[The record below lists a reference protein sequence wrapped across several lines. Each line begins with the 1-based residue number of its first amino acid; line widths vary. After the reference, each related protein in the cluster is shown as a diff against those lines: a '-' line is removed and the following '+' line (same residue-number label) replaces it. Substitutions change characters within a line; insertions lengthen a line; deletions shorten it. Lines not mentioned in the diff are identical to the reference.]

1 MKPVNRMLPDV
12 LIKDI
17 ELKYNAKYV
26 IDSCL
31 KSDSGNWLN
40 FPAAFF
46 YTEEKHPRGSN
57 YFAMYS
63 LGGWMITN
71 GIRVSEGVFHGILFE
86 DGELVHSRYRHD
98 WFEHRKAMVDG
109 GRNYFRTSTCP
120 EGAKQI
126 KFHIVNGEIKRV
138 IDFEYDT
145 GSIIE

>member
-1 MKPVNRMLPDV
+1 MRPVNRMLPDV

-31 KSDSGNWLN
+31 KSDSSNWLN

-71 GIRVSEGVFHGILFE
+71 GIRITEGVFNGFLFE

-98 WFEHRKAMVDG
+98 WFEHRGAMVDG
-109 GRNYFRTSTCP
+109 GRDYFRTSTCP

-126 KFHIVNGEIKRV
+126 KFEVVNGELKRV

-145 GSIIE
+145 GRIIE

>member
-120 EGAKQI
+120 EGAKQV
-126 KFHIVNGEIKRV
+126 KFNIVNGEIKRV

-145 GSIIE
+145 ERIIE